1 MSSEAVS
8 WVQDRW
14 GLALPASDQRRLMIM
29 MLAVARF
36 CDRDGRGC
44 HASAARLAECCRV
57 GERQAKKLI
66 ADLKEGNH
74 IELGDMG
81 IVRHIP
87 VDRRPNVYNIVGM
100 SSRGVLQDTPVDINM
115 SYVTSNDPEV
125 IHRGVLQ
132 DTPVIHRGVLQRQ
145 NGVSYRTPQTPPF
158 GGETARVRVREV
170 SDRAHAAL
178 SSLAPCPYEESR
190 IKNVCEICG
199 LPRAHQRHQGTL
211 M

>member
-87 VDRRPNVYNIVGM
+87 ADRRPNVYNIVGM

-132 DTPVIHRGVLQRQ
+132 NTPDPPLRG
-145 NGVSYRTPQTPPF
+145 G
-158 GGETARVRVREV
+158 
-170 SDRAHAAL
+170 DRARTRARGLRPRTRRAFSACSL
-178 SSLAPCPYEESR
+178 SVR
-190 IKNVCEICG
+190 RV
-199 LPRAHQRHQGTL
+199 TD
-211 M
+211 